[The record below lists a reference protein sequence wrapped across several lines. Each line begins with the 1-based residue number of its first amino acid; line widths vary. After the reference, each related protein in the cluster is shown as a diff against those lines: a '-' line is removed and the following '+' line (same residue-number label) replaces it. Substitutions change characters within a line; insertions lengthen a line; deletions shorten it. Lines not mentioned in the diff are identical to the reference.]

1 MSKDV
6 IEYSKLFA
14 KLVNTN
20 DDTKLDD
27 TIASFL
33 YYMFPREL
41 FIRAI
46 SLLESSDMFIYIL
59 DRVHNKE
66 GNEHTS
72 LIDVLVDEFYKGSS
86 NSLLEYRLI
95 VKDTNYG
102 APPILVDI
110 AHWFCS
116 CEEFCKY
123 FHEALEKTDEKEEL
137 HDVLINEVDD
147 HLQFSDD
154 RFAQLDPHSL
164 SKQWYFKFDKIC
176 CSHLLAFSILLRS
189 SINVLKFFTVNSNK
203 VFVIAIDNI
212 DEWLNLHINI
222 VE

>member
-14 KLVNTN
+14 KLVNPN

-46 SLLESSDMFIYIL
+46 SLLESSDMFIYVL
-59 DRVHNKE
+59 DRDRRGETGKC
-66 GNEHTS
+66 TS
-72 LIDVLVDEFYKGSS
+72 LIDLLIDEFYKDSS
-86 NSLLEYRLI
+86 DVPLEYRLI
-95 VKDTNYG
+95 VKDNSDVG
-102 APPILVDI
+102 PPILVDI

-116 CEEFCKY
+116 CEEYCENL
-123 FHEALEKTDEKEEL
+123 HETLEESDENEKLSE
-137 HDVLINEVDD
+137 VLINEIDD
-147 HLQFSDD
+147 HLQFSNDK
-154 RFAQLDPHSL
+154 FAQLDSHSL
-164 SKQWYFKFDKIC
+164 SKQWYFKFGKVF
-176 CSHLLAFSILLRS
+176 CSHLLAFSIILKS

-203 VFVIAIDNI
+203 VFMISIDNI

>member
-14 KLVNTN
+14 KLVNPS

-59 DRVHNKE
+59 DKVYEKE
-66 GNEHTS
+66 GNVAAS
-72 LIDVLVDEFYKGSS
+72 LIDVLVDEFYTDSS
-86 NSLLEYRLI
+86 SSPLEYRLI
-95 VKDTNYG
+95 VKDTNDG

-110 AHWFCS
+110 VQWFCS
-116 CEEFCKY
+116 CEEYCEH
-123 FHEALEKTDEKEEL
+123 FHGALEKTDQKEEL
-137 HDVLINEVDD
+137 HDALVNEIDD
-147 HLQFSDD
+147 HLQFSND

-189 SINVLKFFTVNSNK
+189 SANVLKFFTVSSSK
-203 VFVIAIDNI
+203 VFVISIDNI

>member
-1 MSKDV
+1 MSRDV

-14 KLVNTN
+14 KLVDQN

-27 TIASFL
+27 VIAAFL

-59 DRVHNKE
+59 DKLHEEENKVSR
-66 GNEHTS
+66 S
-72 LIDVLVDEFYKGSS
+72 LVDMLIDEFYTD
-86 NSLLEYRLI
+86 SLDSPLEYRLI
-95 VKDTNYG
+95 VKDTNDG

-116 CEEFCKY
+116 CEEYCKHL
-123 FHEALEKTDEKEEL
+123 HETLEKTDEKEEL
-137 HDVLINEVDD
+137 HDLLINEVDD

-154 RFAQLDPHSL
+154 KFAQLDPHSL
-164 SKQWYFKFDKIC
+164 CKQWYFKFDKIC
-176 CSHLLAFSILLRS
+176 CSHLLAFSILLKS
-189 SINVLKFFTVNSNK
+189 SITVLRFFTDSSNK
-203 VFVIAIDNI
+203 VFVISIDDI

>member
-14 KLVNTN
+14 KLVNSN

-59 DRVHNKE
+59 DKVHKNKDDKSA
-66 GNEHTS
+66 S
-72 LIDVLVDEFYKGSS
+72 LVDVVIDEFYKDSS
-86 NSLLEYRLI
+86 VSPLEYRLI
-95 VKDTNYG
+95 VKDNNEG

-110 AHWFCS
+110 AHWFCT
-116 CEEFCKY
+116 CEEYSKNFY
-123 FHEALEKTDEKEEL
+123 EAVERTDEKEEL
-137 HDVLINEVDD
+137 CDVLINEIDD

-154 RFAQLDPHSL
+154 KFAQLDPRSL
-164 SKQWYFKFDKIC
+164 SKQWYFRFDKTC
-176 CSHLLAFSILLRS
+176 CSHLLAFSILLKS
-189 SINVLKFFTVNSNK
+189 SINVLKFFTVSSNK
-203 VFVIAIDNI
+203 VFLISIDNI

>member
-14 KLVNTN
+14 KLVNPN

-46 SLLESSDMFIYIL
+46 SLLESSDMFIYVL
-59 DRVHNKE
+59 DKE
-66 GNEHTS
+66 RRGETDKCPS
-72 LIDVLVDEFYKGSS
+72 LIDLLIDEFYKDSS
-86 NSLLEYRLI
+86 DVPLEYRLI
-95 VKDTNYG
+95 VKDNSEAG
-102 APPILVDI
+102 PPILVDI

-116 CEEFCKY
+116 CEEYCENL
-123 FHEALEKTDEKEEL
+123 HETLEESDGNEKLSE
-137 HDVLINEVDD
+137 VLINEIDD
-147 HLQFSDD
+147 HSQFSDD
-154 RFAQLDPHSL
+154 KFAQLDSHSL
-164 SKQWYFKFDKIC
+164 SRQWYFKFGKVC
-176 CSHLLAFSILLRS
+176 CSHLLAFSIILKS
-189 SINVLKFFTVNSNK
+189 STNVLKFFTVNSNK
-203 VFVIAIDNI
+203 VFMISIDNI

>member
-59 DRVHNKE
+59 DL
-66 GNEHTS
+66 S
-72 LIDVLVDEFYKGSS
+72 LI
-86 NSLLEYRLI
+86 
-95 VKDTNYG
+95 
-102 APPILVDI
+102 
-110 AHWFCS
+110 
-116 CEEFCKY
+116 
-123 FHEALEKTDEKEEL
+123 
-137 HDVLINEVDD
+137 
-147 HLQFSDD
+147 
-154 RFAQLDPHSL
+154 
-164 SKQWYFKFDKIC
+164 
-176 CSHLLAFSILLRS
+176 
-189 SINVLKFFTVNSNK
+189 
-203 VFVIAIDNI
+203 
-212 DEWLNLHINI
+212 HI
-222 VE
+222 